1 MTFSSFHFASGLV
14 YLAQLGAAGGESVD
28 GDEGS
33 PANTRSSL
41 TFRPGC
47 PRLFGTRDQFYG
59 KSLSKVYR
67 MIRVHYIY
75 CAVYFCYDRVCFTS
89 DHQASG
95 PGGWGPLVCAVNP
108 LRHQHR
114 MQRTSQSVTHQKGA
128 ERLEVHKSSS
138 LRRRSADFCVPSPAQ
153 TSLRIQCCTPSRIF

>member
-47 PRLFGTRDQFYG
+47 PRLFW
-59 KSLSKVYR
+59 
-67 MIRVHYIY
+67 
-75 CAVYFCYDRVCFTS
+75 
-89 DHQASG
+89 HQG
-95 PGGWGPLVCAVNP
+95 PVLWKITFQGLQDDSSALHLLC
-108 LRHQHR
+108 
-114 MQRTSQSVTHQKGA
+114 
-128 ERLEVHKSSS
+128 RLF
-138 LRRRSADFCVPSPAQ
+138 L
-153 TSLRIQCCTPSRIF
+153 L